1 MIIMPL
7 FTIEEL
13 DALDEK
19 QLKILRDAVLS
30 EVHCSPEI
38 REILKAKVRPVYDQ
52 LRRQGRPAPRR
63 RSTT

>member
-7 FTIEEL
+7 FSVEEL
-13 DALDEK
+13 DALNEK

-30 EVHCSPEI
+30 EVHSSPEI

-52 LRRQGRPAPRR
+52 LRRQRPAQTRRKAPR
-63 RSTT
+63 